1 MPRCAAG
8 YNMLAMADAQA
19 SFPFF
24 VSSVPRPLSAQERAI
39 VERLLREQ
47 SPQYSRQAGALKVV
61 GRCGCGVCPTVFF
74 QSHIDGDCESGLVT
88 MAGKDD
94 SDGLVAAVLI
104 VKDGELSQLEFY
116 SVDGHNPW
124 GIPNVETLAPW

>member
-1 MPRCAAG
+1 
-8 YNMLAMADAQA
+8 MADAPA

-24 VSSVPRPLSAQERAI
+24 VSSDPRPLSTQERAI

-47 SPQYSRQAGALKVV
+47 PSQCSKQTGALKVV

-74 QSHIDGDCESGLVT
+74 QPLEDGDREVDLVT
-88 MAGKDD
+88 MAGRDD

-104 VKDGELSQLEFY
+104 EKEGALSQLEFY
-116 SVDGHNPW
+116 SVDGHDPW
-124 GIPNVETLAPW
+124 GIPNAETLEPW

>member
-1 MPRCAAG
+1 MAG
-8 YNMLAMADAQA
+8 AQA

-24 VSSVPRPLSAQERAI
+24 VSSDPRPLSAQERAI

-47 SPQYSRQAGALKVV
+47 PPKYSEQAGALKVV

-74 QSHIDGDCESGLVT
+74 QQLEDGDREVDLVT

-104 VKDGELSQLEFY
+104 EKEGALSQLEFY
-116 SVDGHNPW
+116 SVDGHDPW
-124 GIPNVETLAPW
+124 GIPNAETLEPW